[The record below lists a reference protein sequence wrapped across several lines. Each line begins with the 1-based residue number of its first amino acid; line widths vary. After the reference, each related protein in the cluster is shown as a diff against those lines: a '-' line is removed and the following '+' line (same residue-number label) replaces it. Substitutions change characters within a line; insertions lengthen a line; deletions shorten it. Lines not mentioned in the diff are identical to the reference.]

1 MCPSPTVQRCHST
14 KVLKC
19 HCAPVHTTV
28 LHRPTTMPGYHSGV
42 PQCHS
47 ATTMPGC
54 HSTTVPQCY
63 DVATEATPKPAQ
75 RGEERTNHQLECGK
89 SGRNQTMIFSL
100 EFILHEIRHV
110 FIFHVFLFL
119 QKNLKTYE
127 KCQLF
132 ASPVRQTVEKRGS
145 SAFYLLLRR
154 LSLGRLMYKTQGTVE
169 KSRYTMK
176 KSTVEKSTL
185 EKNTSK
191 VEKSMSTMEK
201 RAHLLLSS
209 AATAL
214 VWPL

>member
-1 MCPSPTVQRCHST
+1 MPQCYNATAAVVQFYFKPPTLVAHPVAWSPILRRCLITTVVVCPSPTVQRCHSA

-89 SGRNQTMIFSL
+89 SGRNQTMLFSL
-100 EFILHEIRHV
+100 DFI
-110 FIFHVFLFL
+110 
-119 QKNLKTYE
+119 
-127 KCQLF
+127 
-132 ASPVRQTVEKRGS
+132 A
-145 SAFYLLLRR
+145 
-154 LSLGRLMYKTQGTVE
+154 
-169 KSRYTMK
+169 
-176 KSTVEKSTL
+176 
-185 EKNTSK
+185 
-191 VEKSMSTMEK
+191 
-201 RAHLLLSS
+201 
-209 AATAL
+209 
-214 VWPL
+214 

>member
-1 MCPSPTVQRCHST
+1 MPGCHS
-14 KVLKC
+14 
-19 HCAPVHTTV
+19 ATV
-28 LHRPTTMPGYHSGV
+28 LQYHSTTV

-47 ATTMPGC
+47 TTTMPGC
-54 HSTTVPQCY
+54 HSGHTQTC
-63 DVATEATPKPAQ
+63 PK
-75 RGEERTNHQLECGK
+75 GGGERTNQLECGK

-100 EFILHEIRHV
+100 DSIAWNRTCIYFSCLFIPAKESENV
-110 FIFHVFLFL
+110 WEMSTFCEPCAPDCG
-119 QKNLKTYE
+119 E
-127 KCQLF
+127 KGLIC
-132 ASPVRQTVEKRGS
+132 
-145 SAFYLLLRR
+145 FYLLLRR

-214 VWPL
+214 VWLRKTHPAYLPSYCVF